1 MFYLGLSCVVTGSLG
16 TLGAGAWVWA
26 SGRDWALASLIS
38 MVGGVDNV
46 DNTSN
51 NIQVGM
57 VQMYLVTWAVQLE
70 SATRVTMVRQL
81 DIVLAYVVQVTV
93 TPPRPSP
100 ASPLPCPG
108 GGVRPGAGLG
118 GGPGQ
123 PPGHPHRGL
132 HPAAELQPPASR

>member
-1 MFYLGLSCVVTGSLG
+1 
-16 TLGAGAWVWA
+16 
-26 SGRDWALASLIS
+26 
-38 MVGGVDNV
+38 
-46 DNTSN
+46 
-51 NIQVGM
+51 M

-81 DIVLAYVVQVTV
+81 DIVLAYVVQVTPP
-93 TPPRPSP
+93 PPRPQPRP

-108 GGVRPGAGLG
+108 GGVRAGAGLG

-132 HPAAELQPPASR
+132 HPAAQLQPPASRHHCRGGAFRHGV